1 MDGRCRRLVEHLMH
15 DALLCVGEI
24 LLLIELTATHRSLV
38 SKKNATIWSYLVNV
52 LSRKKLLSTSK
63 GLQEHLHFKLPHQK
77 RIFLS
82 SNYC

>member
-1 MDGRCRRLVEHLMH
+1 MDGRCRRLIDHLMH

-24 LLLIELTATHRSLV
+24 LLWIKLTTSHRIFASKNCHHLELLRQRPFQERSCYQRQRPF
-38 SKKNATIWSYLVNV
+38 KNIFASN
-52 LSRKKLLSTSK
+52 S
-63 GLQEHLHFKLPHQK
+63 PHQK